1 VRHLEPSPTVP
12 QYAHLSRDP
21 HGRCVVFLDT
31 PSTVDD
37 RRFISDGQ
45 GYSLT
50 CAGACGQ
57 QLRRGAR
64 TFQFR
69 PDGSL
74 PRP

>member
-1 VRHLEPSPTVP
+1 MRHLEPRPTVP

-57 QLRRGAR
+57 QAPRGAR